1 MNIQQS
7 LKEWLAHYQEE
18 KAEIERNIEKGNQS
32 RQLLQVKYRI
42 ACQAQEKLSHRQS
55 VQSEFYKKHIEK
67 LEKDYHFAVDN
78 HDKILEESR
87 SNLRYV
93 EAMIEEIESTIIEY
107 SA

>member
-1 MNIQQS
+1 MDIQQQ
-7 LKEWLAHYQEE
+7 LQDWLAHYQQE
-18 KAEIERNIEKGNQS
+18 KAEIEKDIEKGNQN

-42 ACQAQEKLSHRQS
+42 ACRAQEKLSHRQS

-67 LEKDYHFAVDN
+67 LETDYHFAVDN

-87 SNLRYV
+87 NNLRYV
-93 EAMIEEIESTIIEY
+93 EAMIQEIESTIAEY